1 MSTRTRPHRR
11 TFKPSCRYPTE
22 VLTEDEV
29 GRLMRACSPKAPTG
43 IRNRALIGTL
53 YRGGLRIGEAL
64 ALRPKD
70 LNQEAGTV
78 RVLRGKGDRS
88 RTVGLDP
95 GAFALVERWLDVRRE
110 IGAGA
115 RSPVFCTLAGTPMKD
130 AYVRALLPRL
140 ARKAGIEKRVHA
152 HGLRHTHAFELACEG
167 HPLHVIQAQLG
178 HASLAT
184 TDRYVRHLAPQQVID
199 VMRGRAWKL

>member
-1 MSTRTRPHRR
+1 M
-11 TFKPSCRYPTE
+11 
-22 VLTEDEV
+22 LTEDEV
-29 GRLMRACSPKAPTG
+29 RRLLRACSPKAPTG
-43 IRNRALIGTL
+43 IRNRALIALL

-70 LNQEAGTV
+70 LDASVGTV

-95 GAFALVERWLDVRRE
+95 GAFALVDRWMDVRKNLGVGGRE
-110 IGAGA
+110 
-115 RSPVFCTLAGTPMKD
+115 PLFCTLRGAPMKD
-130 AYVRALLPRL
+130 AYVRVLLPRL

-178 HASLAT
+178 HQSLAT
-184 TDRYVRHLAPQQVID
+184 TDRYVRHLAPRQVIE
-199 VMRGRAWKL
+199 VMRARSWEP